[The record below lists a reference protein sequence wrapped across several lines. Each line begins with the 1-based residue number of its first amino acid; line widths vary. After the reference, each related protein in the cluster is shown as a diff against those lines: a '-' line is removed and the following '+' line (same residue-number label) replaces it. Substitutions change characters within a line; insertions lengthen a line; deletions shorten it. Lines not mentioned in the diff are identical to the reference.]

1 VPVGDLAIID
11 RYAEG
16 LAAAL
21 RGPRRLRADLVA
33 EARDSLLDATEA
45 HIDAGMPPV
54 AAAQRAVAEFGR
66 HREIVPGYQRELAAA
81 QGKRTVL
88 WLATVL
94 PLLHLLAPLMW
105 WRGPWLGTSDPGAG
119 YWALTADYDYLSIG
133 ASLAAV
139 ILLAGFGWGSRYI
152 SDSVRYARAVGIAV
166 LAFLIVHGAAGAA
179 VYGLSVYHWPEAATW
194 PPVLVG
200 GVLNAAAFTYAT
212 LTAWRCLAA
221 CRGAA
226 VSARSR

>member
-1 VPVGDLAIID
+1 MPAGDIAIID
-11 RYAEG
+11 RYADG

-45 HIDAGMPPV
+45 HIDAGLPPT

-88 WLATVL
+88 WMATAL
-94 PLLHLLAPLMW
+94 PLLHLFAPLMW
-105 WRGPWLGTSDPGAG
+105 WRAPWQSMADPGMG
-119 YWALTADYDYLSIG
+119 YWTLTADYDYLSLG

-139 ILLAGFGWGSRYI
+139 ILLVGFGWGSRYI
-152 SDSVRYARAVGIAV
+152 GDSVRYAWAVGIGV
-166 LAFLIVHGAAGAA
+166 LGFLIVHGAAGAA
-179 VYGLSVYHWPEAATW
+179 VFAFSAYHWPQMVTW

-200 GVLNAAAFTYAT
+200 GVLNGLAFGYAT
-212 LTAWRCLAA
+212 LTAWRCIMA
-221 CRGAA
+221 CRQVRRAVAA
-226 VSARSR
+226 

>member
-1 VPVGDLAIID
+1 VPAGDLAIID
-11 RYAEG
+11 RYADG

-45 HIDAGMPPV
+45 HIDAGLPPED
-54 AAAQRAVAEFGR
+54 AARRAVAEFGR
-66 HREIVPGYQRELAAA
+66 LREIVPGYQRELAAA

-94 PLLHLLAPLMW
+94 PTVHLLAPLMW

-119 YWALTADYDYLSIG
+119 YWALTSNYDHLSLG

-139 ILLAGFGWGSRYI
+139 ILLAGFLRGSRYI

-166 LAFLIVHGAAGAA
+166 LGFLVIHGAAGTA
-179 VYGLSVYHWPEAATW
+179 VFGLSIYIWPQAATW

-200 GVLNAAAFTYAT
+200 IALNAAAFGYAT
-212 LTAWRCLAA
+212 LAATRCILA
-221 CRGAA
+221 CRQVRRASVA
-226 VSARSR
+226 